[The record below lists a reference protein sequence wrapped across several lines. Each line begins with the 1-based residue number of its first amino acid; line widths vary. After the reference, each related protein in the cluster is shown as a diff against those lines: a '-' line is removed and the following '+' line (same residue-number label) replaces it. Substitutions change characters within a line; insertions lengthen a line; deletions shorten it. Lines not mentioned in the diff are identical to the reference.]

1 MRESRLQSK
10 IISYLKAN
18 GIYYVNTY
26 GSGMTAKGVPDL
38 LICLNGKFIAFEC
51 KVDNNGMQPDQ
62 KIHEIRITRSNGK
75 HYCPCGN
82 FCAVKNMN
90 KILDGEIVSIFDE

>member
-10 IISYLKAN
+10 IINYLKAN

-51 KVDNNGMQPDQ
+51 KVHDNGMQRGSRDPRYQDY
-62 KIHEIRITRSNGK
+62 KIERKTLLSADTK
-75 HYCPCGN
+75 
-82 FCAVKNMN
+82 
-90 KILDGEIVSIFDE
+90 

>member
-26 GSGMTAKGVPDL
+26 GSGMTAK
-38 LICLNGKFIAFEC
+38 
-51 KVDNNGMQPDQ
+51 
-62 KIHEIRITRSNGK
+62 RRSRS
-75 HYCPCGN
+75 
-82 FCAVKNMN
+82 ANML
-90 KILDGEIVSIFDE
+90 KW

>member
-75 HYCPCGN
+75 HYCPRTLSE
-82 FCAVKNMN
+82 A
-90 KILDGEIVSIFDE
+90 VSIIEKERGGDIG

>member
-10 IISYLKAN
+10 IIAYLKAN

-51 KVDNNGMQPDQ
+51 KVGVNGLQVDQ
-62 KIHEIRITRSNGK
+62 QIHAIRIKRSGGK
-75 HYCPCGN
+75 HYCPRTLEE
-82 FCAVKNMN
+82 AI
-90 KILDGEIVSIFDE
+90 KIIERERGSASG

>member
-38 LICLNGKFIAFEC
+38 LICLNGKFI
-51 KVDNNGMQPDQ
+51 VDNNGMQPDQ

-75 HYCPCGN
+75 HYCPRTLSE
-82 FCAVKNMN
+82 A
-90 KILDGEIVSIFDE
+90 VSIIEKERGRDIG

>member
-51 KVDNNGMQPDQ
+51 KVDDNSMQPDQ
-62 KIHEIRITRSNGK
+62 KIHEIRIKRSKGK
-75 HYCPCGN
+75 HYCPRTLNEAGQIIEKERGRN
-82 FCAVKNMN
+82 
-90 KILDGEIVSIFDE
+90 IE

>member
-75 HYCPCGN
+75 HYCPRTLSE
-82 FCAVKNMN
+82 A
-90 KILDGEIVSIFDE
+90 VSIIVKVRGRDIG

>member
-10 IISYLKAN
+10 IINYLKAN

-26 GSGMTAKGVPDL
+26 GIGNDREGVPDL

-51 KVDNNGMQPDQ
+51 KVHDNGMQPDQ
-62 KIHEIRITRSNGK
+62 EIHAIRIIRSNGR
-75 HYCPCGN
+75 HYCPRTLSEAIQIIEKERGRG
-82 FCAVKNMN
+82 
-90 KILDGEIVSIFDE
+90 IG

>member
-51 KVDNNGMQPDQ
+51 KVDDNGMQPDQ
-62 KIHEIRITRSNGK
+62 KIHEIRIKRSNGK
-75 HYCPCGN
+75 HYCPRKLSEAIQIIEKERGRG
-82 FCAVKNMN
+82 
-90 KILDGEIVSIFDE
+90 IG

>member
-62 KIHEIRITRSNGK
+62 KIHEIRITRSMVNIMSENVERSCINNRKEGADI
-75 HYCPCGN
+75 G
-82 FCAVKNMN
+82 
-90 KILDGEIVSIFDE
+90 